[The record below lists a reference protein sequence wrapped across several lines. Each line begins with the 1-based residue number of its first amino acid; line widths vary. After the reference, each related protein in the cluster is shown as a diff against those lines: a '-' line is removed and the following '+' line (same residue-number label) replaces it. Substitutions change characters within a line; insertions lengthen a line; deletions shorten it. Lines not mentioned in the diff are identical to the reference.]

1 MPEAED
7 VIVDAA
13 RHATA
18 YAIDLWRRN
27 CPQAPDTPGVVL
39 RDVRARLELLI
50 EAALGAA
57 IPIRVAVP
65 PPSRSALSRLFER
78 GKRERPREV
87 IPGTDGTAIF
97 LPPRID
103 IADADH
109 ALELYRVLGLHQ
121 GARVLR
127 GTARVFPWEESL
139 LVQDLY
145 LVSETA
151 AVDARLSERLPGL
164 RSPLTRLRAALLSS
178 RASVA
183 GAQEP
188 LGSVERA
195 YREFLQSGRLHR
207 APQPDASLRWA
218 RQRAASLAENPAY
231 RGFAADVLLGAI
243 LKPDRLPAP
252 GARGMETEHA
262 RSDTRSARL
271 GRRPRARRAAEDEDD
286 SETGLWMIQ
295 TTQPSEHVE
304 DAMGLQRPIDKQPDQ
319 DLGGAAESVSELEE
333 LRLVSTP
340 GSSRELF
347 IGDEELPVRAGCET
361 PERSTHAVQAL
372 AYPEWDYTS
381 GAYRERAAIVRTLEP
396 HEGPANWV
404 EAVLRRNRPTLAQIR
419 RRFEA
424 LRSRRSVQHGEPEG
438 EDIDLEAYVS
448 AYSDRRARLPRPD
461 ALYLRHRPAR
471 RDFSLLLLID
481 VSASTES
488 WCGGAH
494 RVIDLEKEALLIV
507 STALEALRVRFAI
520 QAFSGYGA
528 TNVRVRQLKSFEE
541 RFGRVVGRR
550 VAALEPD
557 EYTRAGAA
565 LRHATATL
573 MHEPAYRR
581 LLLLLSDG
589 KPNDCDRYE
598 GRYGAEDTRQALA
611 EARLQ
616 GIAPFCLTVD
626 RAASRYLPL
635 IFGSGNYTIVAHP
648 EHVTRALL
656 EWLRNVT
663 AAIA

>member
-27 CPQAPDTPGVVL
+27 CPQAPETPGIAL
-39 RDVRARLELLI
+39 REVRARLELLI
-50 EAALGAA
+50 EAALGDA

-65 PPSRSALSRLFER
+65 PPPRSALSRLFER
-78 GKRERPREV
+78 GKREPPRQA

-103 IADADH
+103 VPDADH
-109 ALELYRVLGLHQ
+109 ALELYRILGLHQ
-121 GARVLR
+121 AARVLR
-127 GTARVFPWEESL
+127 GTARVFPWGESL

-151 AVDARLSERLPGL
+151 AVDAHLSERLPGL
-164 RSPLTRLRAALLSS
+164 SSPLARLRGALLSS
-178 RASVA
+178 RASA

-188 LGSVERA
+188 LGSLERT
-195 YREFLQSGRLHR
+195 YRQFLQSGRLHR

-218 RQRAASLAENPAY
+218 RESAASLAENPRY
-231 RGFAADVLLGAI
+231 SGFATDVLLGVI
-243 LKPDRLPAP
+243 LKPDALPAP
-252 GARGMETEHA
+252 GAHAMETEQA
-262 RSDTRSARL
+262 RADSRSARL

-295 TTQPSEHVE
+295 TTQPNEHVE
-304 DAMGLQRPIDKQPDQ
+304 DAMGLQRPIDKQPDE

-347 IGDEELPVRAGCET
+347 IGDDELPLRRACQT
-361 PERSTHAVQAL
+361 PGRPTHAAQAL
-372 AYPEWDYTS
+372 AYPEWDCTS
-381 GAYRERAAIVRTLEP
+381 GAYRERAAIVRMLDP
-396 HEGPANWV
+396 QEGPANWV
-404 EAVLRRNRPTLAQIR
+404 DSVLRRHGPTLAHIR

-424 LRSRRSVQHGEPEG
+424 LRSRRSIRHGEPEG

-448 AYSDRRARLPRPD
+448 AYSDVRARLPRPD
-461 ALYLRHRPAR
+461 SLYLRQRPAR

-488 WCGGAH
+488 WCGGTH

-507 STALEALRVRFAI
+507 ATALEALRVRFAI
-520 QAFSGYGA
+520 QAFSGYGP
-528 TNVRVRQLKSFEE
+528 TNVRVRQLKSFDEG
-541 RFGRVVGRR
+541 FGRAVGQR

-598 GRYGAEDTRQALA
+598 GRYGTEDTRQALA

-635 IFGSGNYTIVAHP
+635 VFGSGNYTIVAHP

-656 EWLRNVT
+656 EWLRSV
-663 AAIA
+663 AAAVA